1 MNIIEL
7 RPRLLVALSQYD
19 KIIILCD
26 QSPCRKSPPSVKH
39 PSQALSAAVNLMITS
54 EMKLND
60 FTARVSYVIKKLRL
74 LGKNRNRHIR
84 ILFLYDIIQCRLVE
98 PLPFFL
104 IDMPFQR
111 MATHI
116 VEIIDVKLINSDFR
130 IQREIWISFFIV
142 GQCHHDFMS
151 MLYKPVGFSGYDPLY
166 STGIIQ

>member
-1 MNIIEL
+1 
-7 RPRLLVALSQYD
+7 
-19 KIIILCD
+19 
-26 QSPCRKSPPSVKH
+26 
-39 PSQALSAAVNLMITS
+39 
-54 EMKLND
+54 
-60 FTARVSYVIKKLRL
+60 
-74 LGKNRNRHIR
+74 
-84 ILFLYDIIQCRLVE
+84 
-98 PLPFFL
+98 
-104 IDMPFQR
+104 